1 MWGLGISLGGIPC
14 AIFFPKFQ
22 ACSDRS
28 LQFLHLGWRILPC
41 KQWSHQQRDDL
52 LIPCCPLC
60 RRYKTKTGWVL
71 ARNRWALRISLQLCM
86 IFRHQLRPLV
96 FCWTGSLWSIY
107 LSCRGCRRTWVFPG
121 DGYDWLCQ
129 RPWKNPLS
137 GHPSAFHLSCFWGR
151 RLGISIAEFHMIFY
165 PWNHVGAGRG
175 CCSGWHV
182 SWCCLLWCAPSS
194 CMRYMSG
201 KWACGYWVS
210 YSCPSCKPGLHLPFS
225 NRQGYMLTEF
235 IYNKENHQTKF
246 VSLCLKRV
254 KRVDIFLNHFHN
266 GMLPPS
272 SFMLPPSV
280 GKAIKLGPDNISG
293 ERIIYH
299 IHQKT
304 DYCSRSGNCLIY
316 GTPCGDLSSMF
327 PPANLLFVQ
336 S

>member
-1 MWGLGISLGGIPC
+1 MWGLRISLGGIPC

-28 LQFLHLGWRILPC
+28 VQFLHLGWRILPC
-41 KQWSHQQRDDL
+41 KQWCHQQRDNL

-71 ARNRWALRISLQLCM
+71 ARNRWALRISLQFRM

-96 FCWTGSLWSIY
+96 FCWTGSLWSMC

-137 GHPSAFHLSCFWGR
+137 GHPSAFHFSCFWRR
-151 RLGISIAEFHMIFY
+151 RLGIPIAEFHMIFY

-210 YSCPSCKPGLHLPFS
+210 YSCPSCRPGLHLPFS
-225 NRQGYMLTEF
+225 NRQGYCQSRMVDYHGNSTRQPSNAYRIHLQQGKSSDQ
-235 IYNKENHQTKF
+235 ICKSMYNESEESWYIPKPFSQWYVTT
-246 VSLCLKRV
+246 
-254 KRVDIFLNHFHN
+254 IFFYVTTICWKSNQ
-266 GMLPPS
+266 
-272 SFMLPPSV
+272 V
-280 GKAIKLGPDNISG
+280 RTREYIWWKDN
-293 ERIIYH
+293 
-299 IHQKT
+299 
-304 DYCSRSGNCLIY
+304 
-316 GTPCGDLSSMF
+316 LSYS
-327 PPANLLFVQ
+327 
-336 S
+336 